1 MRNLSFS
8 ILFILAILF
17 TGCNNSGKPDEI
29 VTNETGVTY
38 TKTIGADGGMLD
50 CGNGTKLEIPPGSL
64 SKDETIKIIERKAD
78 SNQEKTG
85 TTLIQL
91 EPDGL
96 TFSKPAK
103 ITVSYPETSR
113 PNGTKFGGYSCQNG
127 KWEEVKLIDNDVEGR
142 KLTFEVNHFS
152 AFVVGALDLYLVV
165 DIPGK
170 YLRGGDLLFT
180 LAQLNVQVDFH
191 VFPGFYW
198 FPGHVGMYIGKSY
211 KEFNNDDLL
220 IESAPKQVRW
230 NTLKEFISDPDHL
243 YMGPRRYKGNLTP
256 EQLTQ
261 ITEFAMKQKE
271 KKYSWVG
278 QGNLKESSNSSFSCV
293 GLTEAAYDQATPSAS
308 IIPPDMEYPYSL
320 PIDQYKLTKPVDE
333 ISVKVGETVSIKVY
347 GVSWSDK
354 DKYTKTAEGISVEN
368 SPDRS
373 RFYKDGNSYVFEW
386 TPKEKDV
393 NTNIDVKFLLNGES
407 SGHKD
412 IVTQNLL
419 IKVVAPPIDF
429 MNYTY
434 PYEWLKLTKE
444 HESYRF
450 VNGACAGINSKISDN
465 TVSGLVQFAKTNYT
479 GKENEYTLY
488 FSTTVGVDAISPTI
502 IIVAINNGKL
512 ELIATHQEGW
522 SMIINDSVEI
532 AADRIVIKRTNEPPN
547 ARNWVLEEITLK
559 YRGGKLRQTARKVI
573 PVD

>member
-1 MRNLSFS
+1 MNNSTKSAFPSILLILS
-8 ILFILAILF
+8 ILFA
-17 TGCNNSGKPDEI
+17 GCTNSGKPDEI
-29 VTNETGVTY
+29 VEIEAGTSY
-38 TKTIGADGGMLD
+38 TKTIGTGGGLLD
-50 CGNGTKLEIPPGSL
+50 CGDGTKLEIPPGSL
-64 SKDETIKIIERKAD
+64 SKDEKIKIIKRKAD
-78 SNQEKTG
+78 SNREKTG
-85 TTLIQL
+85 TTLLQL

-96 TFSKPAK
+96 TFAKPAK
-103 ITVSYPETSR
+103 ITVSYPETSN
-113 PNGTKFGGYSCQNG
+113 PNNIKFGAYSCQNG
-127 KWEEVKLIDNDVEGR
+127 KWEEVRLMDNDVKER

-170 YLRGGDLLFT
+170 YLRKGDLLYT
-180 LAQLNVQVDFH
+180 LALTEQQEKFS
-191 VFPGFYW
+191 W
-198 FPGHVGMYIGKSY
+198 FPGHVGMYLGKSY
-211 KEFNNDDLL
+211 KELDNDDLL
-220 IESAPKQVRW
+220 IESSPNEVQW
-230 NTLKEFISDPDHL
+230 STLRHFIERLDHL
-243 YMGPRRYKGNLTP
+243 YMGPRRHNGNLTT

-261 ITEFAMKQKE
+261 ITEYAAKQIT
-271 KKYSWVG
+271 KKYSLVG
-278 QGNLKESSNSSFSCV
+278 QGNPVELSNGGFSCV

-308 IIPPDMEYPYSL
+308 IIPAYKEIPYSL
-320 PIDQYKLTKPVDE
+320 PIDQYILTKPVDE

-368 SPDRS
+368 SPDGS

-386 TPKEKDV
+386 TPKEKDI
-393 NTNIDVKFLLNGES
+393 NATIDVKFLLNGES

-419 IKVVAPPIDF
+419 IKVVAPTIDF

-434 PYEWLKLTKE
+434 PYEWLKLTEE

-450 VNGACAGINSKISDN
+450 VKGVCEGINSKKSDN

-488 FSTTVGVDAISPTI
+488 FSTTIGVDAISPTI
-502 IIVAINNGKL
+502 IIVAINNGRL

-532 AADRIVIKRTNEPPN
+532 AADRIVIKRTNAPDP
-547 ARNWVLEEITLK
+547 RNWALEEITLK
-559 YRGGKLRQTARKVI
+559 YKGGKLRQTARKVI